1 MAGIVAAGAN
11 LMLTGLTTNAVFVS
25 LHTADP
31 GTSGTSEVTGGSP
44 AYARK
49 SITWT
54 AAAASTTSNS
64 AQVVFD
70 VPTSTTI
77 RFLGYWSASTSGT
90 FYGSRALDANQ
101 TYTSQGTYTL
111 AIGAITESVA

>member
-1 MAGIVAAGAN
+1 MAGIVAAGASV
-11 LMLTGLTTNAVFVS
+11 MLTGLSTNAGFVS

-31 GTSGTSEVTGGSP
+31 STGGTSEVTGGSP
-44 AYARK
+44 AYARQA
-49 SITWT
+49 ITWT
-54 AAAASTTSNS
+54 APSASAMSNS
-64 AQVVFD
+64 AQIVFN

-77 RFLGYWSASTSGT
+77 RFLGYWSASTGGT

-111 AIGAITESVA
+111 AIGNISESIA